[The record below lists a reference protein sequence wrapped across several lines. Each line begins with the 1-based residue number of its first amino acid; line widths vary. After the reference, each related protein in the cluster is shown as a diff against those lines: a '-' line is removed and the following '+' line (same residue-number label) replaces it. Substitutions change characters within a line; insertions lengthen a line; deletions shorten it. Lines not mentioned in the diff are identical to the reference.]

1 MTSLEYA
8 ERTRISSIL
17 RSIMLDSSPG
27 SSDPRNSSSANLD
40 PDLMGLSPPH
50 HPCAPPPRPLPP

>member
-17 RSIMLDSSPG
+17 RSIMLDLSPNP
-27 SSDPRNSSSANLD
+27 SPQNSSSANQDFNLLGVV
-40 PDLMGLSPPH
+40 PPPH
-50 HPCAPPPRPLPP
+50 PCDPPPRSSPL